1 MILVYLLLERDFGFS
16 LISKFKNF
24 INKRIQGE
32 NKKSTLIGFG
42 VAYAAGGLSCFLPVF
57 LPSRSQVVKTKDL
70 KKLTLKIEGMYCVG
84 CERSIEGSVGSLQ
97 GVKKVDA
104 DLQSNSG
111 IVVYNSQKIDKK
123 KIVNN
128 SIFDVYPAKIRK
140 VQKYKK

>member
-1 MILVYLLLERDFGFS
+1 MKKAFLIPFIVIILGGAIGGYFLFS
-16 LISKFKNF
+16 AQNPSK
-24 INKRIQGE
+24 
-32 NKKSTLIGFG
+32 
-42 VAYAAGGLSCFLPVF
+42 
-57 LPSRSQVVKTKDL
+57 SQVVKTKDL